1 MFMFDFGIKYVNLQF
16 LEFKSAKQFYFM
28 KKLTLLL
35 FIVTAIFVFVGC
47 TNSKNV
53 AYMQGAGE
61 SDFAGYAQ
69 TTPLYDAK
77 ILPKDLLT
85 ITVSATDPEAVQP
98 FNLTVP
104 SLTTGTTT
112 YSQPSLQAY
121 LVDNNGQIN
130 FPVIGMITVGGLTK
144 RQAEEKIVELLSTYL
159 KESPLVTVKFVNY
172 KISVLGEVARPNT
185 FTIANEKVNI
195 FEALAMAGD
204 MTIWGRRD
212 NVKIIREDVDGNK
225 SVVILDLNDRD
236 VIFSP
241 NYYLQQNDVVYVEPN
256 KTKAKNSEI
265 GSATGIWL
273 SATSILISVATLLIN
288 VMK

>member
-1 MFMFDFGIKYVNLQF
+1 MQNISIRT
-16 LEFKSAKQFYFM
+16 KSAKYFNFM
-28 KKLTLLL
+28 KKLSLL
-35 FIVTAIFVFVGC
+35 FFFVTAILIFNGC
-47 TNSKNV
+47 SSSKNV
-53 AYMQGAGE
+53 AYIQGAGE
-61 SDFAGYAQ
+61 GDAFGYAQ

-104 SLTTGTTT
+104 SLTTGTST

-144 RQAEEKIVELLSTYL
+144 RQAEEKIAGLLLKYL

-212 NVKIIREDVDGNK
+212 NVKIIREDVNGNK
-225 SVVILDLNDRD
+225 NVVLMNLNDRD
-236 VIFSP
+236 IIFSP

-288 VMK
+288 VLK